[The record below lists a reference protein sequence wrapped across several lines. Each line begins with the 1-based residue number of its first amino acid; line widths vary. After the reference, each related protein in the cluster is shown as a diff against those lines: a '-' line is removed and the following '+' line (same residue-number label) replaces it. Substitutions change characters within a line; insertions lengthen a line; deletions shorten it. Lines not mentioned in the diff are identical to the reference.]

1 MIKRRPSKQ
10 ELKLVLSYKLALAVT
25 KDYERIIIGSE
36 DSIKQRLSGQQD
48 ADVFYDQTRPF
59 GTFLFTSD
67 PNPKDNWCT
76 AIACLIEA
84 QRILHSINPIDHHL
98 KEGVLYQEGK
108 AQDILT
114 EKFDSDDPV
123 CQFVALRI
131 WYGYW
136 VFREKRPAEHCTVF
150 LDSMF
155 NLVRPF
161 SHPFYCIEDRNIVS
175 ASNSIFRHP
184 PEFKSADKEQHVLQL
199 TGTDNIEYIIVD
211 RSLIPLEKYYI
222 SQFNKW
228 KKYLICC
235 KVCGRYF
242 FADSLK
248 FELCSQDCR
257 DQARENT
264 LTQRKHNEEIA
275 SVDRICLNASAHW
288 YNRLKRMKES
298 PEWSSDD
305 IQKYENEKNRFLK
318 EKSKKRKAYKKG
330 KITFGE
336 LQDWLLHQ
344 EVEAQDALESLMV
357 TKR

>member
-1 MIKRRPSKQ
+1 MIKRKPSKQ
-10 ELKLVLSYKLALAVT
+10 ELKLVLSYKLALVVT
-25 KDYERIIIGSE
+25 NDYERIIIGSE
-36 DSIKQRLSGQQD
+36 DGIKQRLSGQQD

-59 GTFLFTSD
+59 GTFLFTTD

-76 AIACLIEA
+76 AIGCLIKA
-84 QRILHSINPIDHHL
+84 QRILHSINPIDHRL

-114 EKFDSDDPV
+114 EKFDSDDPI
-123 CQFVALRI
+123 CQFIALRI

-136 VFREKRPAEHCTVF
+136 FFREKRPAEHCKVF

-184 PEFKSADKEQHVLQL
+184 PEFSSSDKEQHLFHL
-199 TGTDNIEYIIVD
+199 NGTDRTEYIIVD

-222 SQFNKW
+222 AQFNNW
-228 KKYLICC
+228 KKYLIKC

-242 FADSLK
+242 FANTLK
-248 FELCSQDCR
+248 FKLCSQDCR
-257 DQARENT
+257 NQARENT

-305 IQKYENEKNRFLK
+305 IQKYEAEKNRFLE
-318 EKSKKRKAYKKG
+318 EKRKKRKAYKKG
-330 KITFGE
+330 KITFDE
-336 LQDWLLHQ
+336 LRDWLLYQ
-344 EVEAQDALESLMV
+344 DVEAQDAFESLMV